1 MREPHIFAG
10 NPLDRG
16 EQDRRDENWIIE
28 KARDTTSRFLPMSG
42 STVLVNSQSE
52 PDLGWVGK
60 SILVD
65 SGCSDSGYYLGSMED
80 ICYFAVDVNNN
91 INKDLELV

>member
-16 EQDRRDENWIIE
+16 EQDPRDENWIID
-28 KARDTTSRFLPMSG
+28 KARDTTSRFLPMAG

-60 SILVD
+60 AILVD
-65 SGCSDSGYYLGSMED
+65 SGCSDSGYYL
-80 ICYFAVDVNNN
+80 
-91 INKDLELV
+91 